1 MDVDVTE
8 TTEIDTTRTNQRKNN
23 ECFYCQKPGHY
34 VKDCRK
40 KKSDCAQVESSGR
53 NQYKPQVETADL
65 IDFSNMTTEQRTY
78 MDNKAID
85 YIQSEP
91 FLEKEDE
98 EKLKFIEQIAPQGF

>member
-8 TTEIDTTRTNQRKNN
+8 TTEIDTTCTNQRKNN

-34 VKDCRK
+34 TKDCRK
-40 KKSDCAQVESSGR
+40 KKSDRAQVESSGGSS
-53 NQYKPQVETADL
+53 KVKTADL

-91 FLEKEDE
+91 FLRKEDD

>member
-23 ECFYCQKPGHY
+23 ECFYCQKLGHY
-34 VKDCRK
+34 AKNCRK
-40 KKSDCAQVESSGR
+40 KKSDRAQVESSGG
-53 NQYKPQVETADL
+53 NSKVKAADL
-65 IDFSNMTTEQRTY
+65 IDFSNMTTEQRNY

-98 EKLKFIEQIAPQGF
+98 EKLKFIEKIAPQGF